1 MVQSD
6 TDFVAR
12 YGGEEFVITLADSS
26 FNDALVF
33 AERMRNR
40 VEQLG
45 IPHSGSRI
53 SQVVTISV
61 GVACSDSNAENGGQ
75 LLKMADEALYQAK
88 GSGRNRVALM
98 SNQGVVEVLN

>member
-1 MVQSD
+1 MVQAD

-12 YGGEEFVITLADSS
+12 YGGEEFVIILTDSS

-45 IPHSGSRI
+45 LPHSGSRV

-61 GVACSDSNAENGGQ
+61 GVACSDHGASNGGE
-75 LLKMADEALYQAK
+75 LLKQADEALYQAK
-88 GSGRNRVALM
+88 GAGRNRVAM
-98 SNQGVVEVLN
+98 TNSQGLVEMLS